1 MMKLFKTI
9 LVCIICVAI
18 TFSIL
23 IIHKLSTIEVRDT
36 KDYSQI
42 YVQDVFDYEMMI
54 NPPEEYSALLQ
65 IDSSMREK
73 VAAYMKEN
81 DFKLSS
87 GKQEFIR
94 NNPTFEEL
102 IEAGF
107 EFEKMKE

>member
-1 MMKLFKTI
+1 MMKLFKII
-9 LVCIICVAI
+9 LMCIVCAAIIFP
-18 TFSIL
+18 TF
-23 IIHKLSTIEVRDT
+23 IIYKLSTIEVRDT

-42 YVQDVFDYEMMI
+42 YVKDIFDYEMMI

-65 IDSSMREK
+65 IDSSMRGK

-81 DFKLSS
+81 DFKLSL

-102 IEAGF
+102 IEDGF
-107 EFEKMKE
+107 KFEKMEE